1 MIIFDRDSC
10 NTNQPNNSDHSEIL
24 SQTQLCML
32 RIFCQF
38 LDTSLRCK
46 VELLIKVMELR
57 QSIQL
62 LNEVNAGRYIKEPEK
77 PSMENILKKLKE
89 ELPPEQRESINQ
101 MEEMM
106 ETMQMY
112 QEMMSMKEDNELVS
126 ILMI

>member
-24 SQTQLCML
+24 SPTQLCML

-106 ETMQMY
+106 ETMQIY
-112 QEMMSMKEDNELVS
+112 QEMMSMKEDNE
-126 ILMI
+126 

>member
-10 NTNQPNNSDHSEIL
+10 NTNKPNNSDHSEIL
-24 SQTQLCML
+24 SPTQLCML

-62 LNEVNAGRYIKEPEK
+62 LNEVNWNLDTAKKYIENYSQKGGISEK
-77 PSMENILKKLKE
+77 IKRRTSP
-89 ELPPEQRESINQ
+89 
-101 MEEMM
+101 
-106 ETMQMY
+106 
-112 QEMMSMKEDNELVS
+112 
-126 ILMI
+126 

>member
-89 ELPPEQRESINQ
+89 DQLFEKQKKNNKRE
-101 MEEMM
+101 EV
-106 ETMQMY
+106 
-112 QEMMSMKEDNELVS
+112 QENV
-126 ILMI
+126 

>member
-24 SQTQLCML
+24 SPTQLCML

-46 VELLIKVMELR
+46 VELLIKVIELR

-112 QEMMSMKEDNELVS
+112 QEMMSMKEDNE
-126 ILMI
+126 

>member
-10 NTNQPNNSDHSEIL
+10 NTNQPNNSEHSEIL
-24 SQTQLCML
+24 SPTQLCML

-112 QEMMSMKEDNELVS
+112 QEMMSMKEDNE
-126 ILMI
+126 

>member
-24 SQTQLCML
+24 SPTQLCML
-32 RIFCQF
+32 RILCQF

-112 QEMMSMKEDNELVS
+112 QEMMSMKEDNE
-126 ILMI
+126 

>member
-24 SQTQLCML
+24 SPTQLCML

-112 QEMMSMKEDNELVS
+112 QEMMSMKEDNE
-126 ILMI
+126 

>member
-24 SQTQLCML
+24 SPTQLCML

-62 LNEVNAGRYIKEPEK
+62 LNEVNAGRYIKEPEI

-89 ELPPEQRESINQ
+89 ELPPEQRESINHGADRGC
-101 MEEMM
+101 
-106 ETMQMY
+106 T
-112 QEMMSMKEDNELVS
+112 SS
-126 ILMI
+126 

>member
-112 QEMMSMKEDNELVS
+112 QEMMSMKEDNE
-126 ILMI
+126 